1 MDLHSFTV
9 GQGDSPWTNK
19 VSRGFFP
26 WLSNSV
32 ARRYFTVSAARM
44 LETLATFACSNMDG
58 NTILE
63 AREPEMCA
71 KASGKAGDTGMAHY
85 FVVPVNGRVNERFRE
100 DTMTLVVA
108 AFANQLSAMENLE
121 LEIIIVSKLQQRY
134 ISVLCD
140 YNVREIQRENI
151 IELRKEEQFYDTTT
165 ESNIVEVLQAR

>member
-1 MDLHSFTV
+1 MIDEKHGNVLGSLVRDADAFRESGSGIENRTRMDLHSFTV

-85 FVVPVNGRVNERFRE
+85 FVVPFNGRVNERFRE
-100 DTMTLVVA
+100 DNRPLVVD

-121 LEIIIVSKLQQRY
+121 LEIIIVS
-134 ISVLCD
+134 
-140 YNVREIQRENI
+140 
-151 IELRKEEQFYDTTT
+151 
-165 ESNIVEVLQAR
+165 